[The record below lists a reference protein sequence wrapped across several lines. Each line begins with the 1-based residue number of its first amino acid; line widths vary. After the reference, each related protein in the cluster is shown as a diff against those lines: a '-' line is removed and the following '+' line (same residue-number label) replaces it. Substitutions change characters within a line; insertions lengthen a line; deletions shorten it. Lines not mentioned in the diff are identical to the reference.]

1 MSVAPPD
8 GGTPPT
14 EPPPKVETT
23 LTVNEALAN
32 AARLLRA
39 AEMET
44 NLALMERL
52 EKLADSWTSIAG
64 MLISAAELGEP
75 D

>member
-1 MSVAPPD
+1 MSEQV
-8 GGTPPT
+8 PT
-14 EPPPKVETT
+14 SQ
-23 LTVNEALAN
+23 EALGN

-52 EKLADSWTSIAG
+52 EALADSWVDVARLA
-64 MLISAAELGEP
+64 MDRERA
-75 D
+75 